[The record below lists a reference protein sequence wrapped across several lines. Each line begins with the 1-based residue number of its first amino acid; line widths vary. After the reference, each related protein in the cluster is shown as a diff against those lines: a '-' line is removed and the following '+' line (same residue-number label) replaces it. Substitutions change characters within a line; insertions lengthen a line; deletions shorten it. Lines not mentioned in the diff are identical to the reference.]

1 MTKSKSHNQN
11 VKWLDTKNAR
21 LFAKGKIKIDQ
32 RYMVNN
38 GKEILFTYSSL
49 NGRWA
54 ANTDVEYSDEEA
66 ALDEQDFNSDNYDEM
81 TEYQQLIAN
90 ENIDNTYK
98 QKVIKQSL
106 DRRTSKVT
114 KENRFTTNFKRT
126 GFKTALKDFEHI
138 FSKQTL
144 NDLKETKYLSK
155 KLIIKAMN
163 SAKRKD
169 LSNEFNKFLLKISKN
184 NKK

>member
-1 MTKSKSHNQN
+1 MS
-11 VKWLDTKNAR
+11 
-21 LFAKGKIKIDQ
+21 
-32 RYMVNN
+32 
-38 GKEILFTYSSL
+38 
-49 NGRWA
+49 
-54 ANTDVEYSDEEA
+54 
-66 ALDEQDFNSDNYDEM
+66 
-81 TEYQQLIAN
+81 EYQQLIAN

-106 DRRTSKVT
+106 DRRRNKVT

-126 GFKTALKDFEHI
+126 GFKTALKEFEHI

-163 SAKRKD
+163 SANRKD

>member
-1 MTKSKSHNQN
+1 MSKFKSHNKN
-11 VKWLDTKNAR
+11 ARWLDTKNAR

-38 GKEILFTYSSL
+38 NKEILFTYDNL
-49 NGRWA
+49 NGKWS
-54 ANTDVEYSDEEA
+54 ANTDVEYEDSEA
-66 ALDEQDFNSDNYDEM
+66 ALDEQDFNTDNYDEM
-81 TEYQQLIAN
+81 SEYQQLIAN
-90 ENIDNTYK
+90 ESIDNTYK

-106 DRRTSKVT
+106 DRRRNKVT

-126 GFKTALKDFEHI
+126 GFKTALKEFEHI

-163 SAKRKD
+163 SANRKD

>member
-1 MTKSKSHNQN
+1 MSKSKSHNKN
-11 VKWLDTKNAR
+11 ARWLDTKNAR

-38 GKEILFTYSSL
+38 NKEILFTYGSL
-49 NGRWA
+49 NGRWS
-54 ANTDVEYSDEEA
+54 ANTDVEYGDEEA

-90 ENIDNTYK
+90 ENIDNNYK
-98 QKVIKQSL
+98 QKVVKQSL
-106 DRRTSKVT
+106 DRRKNKVT

-126 GFKTALKDFEHI
+126 GFKTALKEFEHI

-144 NDLKETKYLSK
+144 NDLKQTKYLSK

-169 LSNEFNKFLLKISKN
+169 LADEFNKFLLKISKN

>member
-1 MTKSKSHNQN
+1 MSKSKSHNQN
-11 VKWLDTKNAR
+11 AKWLDTKNAR
-21 LFAKGKIKIDQ
+21 LFAQGKIKIDQ

-38 GKEILFTYSSL
+38 GKEILFTYNSL
-49 NGRWA
+49 NGRWDA
-54 ANTDVEYSDEEA
+54 DTDPKYGDDEA
-66 ALDEQDFNSDNYDEM
+66 AFDEQDFNSDNYDEM
-81 TEYQQLIAN
+81 SEYQQLIAN
-90 ENIDNTYK
+90 ENIDNAYK
-98 QKVIKQSL
+98 QKIIKQSL
-106 DRRTSKVT
+106 NRRRNKVI

-126 GFKTALKDFEHI
+126 GFKTALKEFEHI

-163 SAKRKD
+163 SANRKD